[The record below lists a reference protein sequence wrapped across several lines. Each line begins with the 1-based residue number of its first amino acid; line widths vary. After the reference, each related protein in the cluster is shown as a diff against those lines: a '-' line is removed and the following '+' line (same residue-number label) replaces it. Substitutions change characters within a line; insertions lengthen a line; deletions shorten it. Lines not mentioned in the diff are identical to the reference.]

1 MELSSNNLILVLV
14 EDNFKFQGR
23 RKILAEELQ
32 KKGIVNP
39 LIIDSIKNVPR
50 HLFIDPGL
58 AEQAYLDKALPIENN
73 QTISQPFTVAFQ
85 TQLLEPKLGD
95 KILEVG
101 TGSGY
106 QTAVLYYLKLN
117 IFTIERNHD
126 LFRIT
131 SKLFSKLN
139 IRPKKFVY
147 GDGYNGLSDNSP
159 FDGIIVT
166 AGCPVIPKKLLSQLK
181 IGGKMIIPVG
191 KESQI
196 MTKITRFGKTEFKK
210 ETFGNFKF
218 VPMLKNKD

>member
-1 MELSSNNLILVLV
+1 MELSSINLILVIV

-23 RKILAEELQ
+23 RKNLAEELQ

-85 TQLLEPKLGD
+85 TQLLDPKLGD

-117 IFTIERNHD
+117 IFTIERNHN

-191 KESQI
+191 KETQI
-196 MTKITRFGKTEFKK
+196 MTKITRVGKTEFKK

-218 VPMLKNKD
+218 VPMLEKKN

>member
-1 MELSSNNLILVLV
+1 LELSSNNLILVLV

-32 KKGIVNP
+32 KKGILNP

-85 TQLLEPKLGD
+85 TQLLEPKLGE

-117 IFTIERNHD
+117 IFTIERNHN

>member
-1 MELSSNNLILVLV
+1 M

-23 RKILAEELQ
+23 RKNLAEELQ

-85 TQLLEPKLGD
+85 TQLLDPKLGE

-117 IFTIERNHD
+117 IFTIERNHN
-126 LFRIT
+126 LFRTT

-181 IGGKMIIPVG
+181 IGGKMIR
-191 KESQI
+191 E
-196 MTKITRFGKTEFKK
+196 
-210 ETFGNFKF
+210 
-218 VPMLKNKD
+218 ML

>member
-1 MELSSNNLILVLV
+1 LELSSNNLILVLV

-39 LIIDSIKNVPR
+39 LILDSIKNVPR

-85 TQLLEPKLGD
+85 TQLLEPKLGE

-117 IFTIERNHD
+117 IFTIERNHN
-126 LFRIT
+126 LFRMT

-139 IRPKKFVY
+139 IRPKKFIY

>member
-1 MELSSNNLILVLV
+1 LELSSNNLILVLV

-32 KKGIVNP
+32 KKGIINP

-85 TQLLEPKLGD
+85 TQLLEPKVGE

-117 IFTIERNHD
+117 IFTIERNHN

-166 AGCPVIPKKLLSQLK
+166 AGCSVIPKKLLSQLK

>member
-32 KKGIVNP
+32 KKGILNP

-85 TQLLEPKLGD
+85 TQLLEPKLGE

-117 IFTIERNHD
+117 IFTIERNHN

>member
-1 MELSSNNLILVLV
+1 VLV

-85 TQLLEPKLGD
+85 TQLLEPKLGE

-117 IFTIERNHD
+117 IFTIERNHN

-196 MTKITRFGKTEFKK
+196 MTKITRFDKTEFKK

>member
-39 LIIDSIKNVPR
+39 LILDSIKNVPR

-85 TQLLEPKLGD
+85 TQLLEPKLGE

-117 IFTIERNHD
+117 IFTIERNHN
-126 LFRIT
+126 LFRMT

-139 IRPKKFVY
+139 IRPKKFIY

>member
-1 MELSSNNLILVLV
+1 M

-85 TQLLEPKLGD
+85 TQLLEPKLGE

-117 IFTIERNHD
+117 IFTIERNHN

-196 MTKITRFGKTEFKK
+196 MTKITRFDKTEFKK

>member
-1 MELSSNNLILVLV
+1 LELSSNNLILVLV

-39 LIIDSIKNVPR
+39 LILDSIKNVPR

-85 TQLLEPKLGD
+85 TQLLEPKLGE

-117 IFTIERNHD
+117 IFTIERNHN